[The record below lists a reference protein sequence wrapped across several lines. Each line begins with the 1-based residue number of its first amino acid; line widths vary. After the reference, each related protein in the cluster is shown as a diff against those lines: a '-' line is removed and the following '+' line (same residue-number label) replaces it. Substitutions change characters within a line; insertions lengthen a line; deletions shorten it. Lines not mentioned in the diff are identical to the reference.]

1 MVDIYLSVH
10 GERIRLLSIPL
21 RDVQRLSIRPFKWLR
36 FVMFCICG
44 AKGQLSA
51 MPDGLPVDYDTGI
64 TSLTDNDI
72 YYYMAGGKFFMY
84 TG

>member
-1 MVDIYLSVH
+1 MYLPFGNYCLINTMVDIYLSVH

-21 RDVQRLSIRPFKWLR
+21 RDIQRLSIRPFKWLR

-51 MPDGLPVDYDTGI
+51 MPDGLPAADYTLAQDAPQLK
-64 TSLTDNDI
+64 S
-72 YYYMAGGKFFMY
+72 
-84 TG
+84 